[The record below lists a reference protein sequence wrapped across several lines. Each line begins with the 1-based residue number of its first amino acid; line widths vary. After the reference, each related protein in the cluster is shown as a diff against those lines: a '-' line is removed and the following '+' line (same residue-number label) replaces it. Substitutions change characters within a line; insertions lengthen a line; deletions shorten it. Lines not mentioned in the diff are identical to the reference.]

1 MDVDAMKTENIT
13 LVKLTASDGMML
25 TDGESYGREIYLGT
39 NDTADRWREIPE
51 ADVPQPDEE
60 VEQA

>member
-25 TDGESYGREIYLGT
+25 TDGESHGREIYLGT

-51 ADVPQPDEE
+51 AEVPKQDEE
-60 VEQA
+60 AEE

>member
-1 MDVDAMKTENIT
+1 MKTENIT

-39 NDTADRWREIPE
+39 NDTADRWRGIPE
-51 ADVPQPDEE
+51 AEVPGQDEE
-60 VEQA
+60 AEE

>member
-1 MDVDAMKTENIT
+1 MKTENIT

-39 NDTADRWREIPE
+39 NDMADRWREIPE
-51 ADVPQPDEE
+51 AEVPKQDEE
-60 VEQA
+60 AEE